1 MKVCI
6 VTGGIGSG
14 KSTVCSLMN
23 RIYGCP
29 VYDADSRAKDL
40 YVSCSG
46 LLTEIEKALGLSLR
60 DEHGQFMPSLLA
72 GRIFSD
78 ASALK
83 VVENL
88 LFPVLLEDFNE
99 WKAGFE
105 DCGFVVF
112 ESATVLE
119 KEYFSGFGDIT
130 LLVDAPVKVR
140 AGRAAERDGVSESLV
155 KARMDLQPL
164 MNGISEGMRDERVD
178 YIIAND
184 SSLAQLELRVRNFLD
199 NYLLKNT

>member
-1 MKVCI
+1 MKVCV

-29 VYDADSRAKDL
+29 VYDADSRAKGL
-40 YVSCSG
+40 YVSRPG
-46 LLTEIEKALGLSLR
+46 LLLKIEESLGISLR
-60 DEHGQFMPSLLA
+60 DEQGQFKPSLLA

-78 ASALK
+78 TSALK

-88 LFPVLLEDFNE
+88 LFPVLMEDFSE

-119 KEYFSGFGDIT
+119 KEYFRGFGDIT
-130 LLVDAPVKVR
+130 LLVDAPVKTR
-140 AGRAAERDGVSESLV
+140 MSRAAGRDGVSEALV
-155 KARMDLQPL
+155 KSRMDRQPL
-164 MNGISEGMRDERVD
+164 MNDISEGMRDDRVD

-184 SSLAQLELRVRNFLD
+184 SSLAQLELEVRNFVN